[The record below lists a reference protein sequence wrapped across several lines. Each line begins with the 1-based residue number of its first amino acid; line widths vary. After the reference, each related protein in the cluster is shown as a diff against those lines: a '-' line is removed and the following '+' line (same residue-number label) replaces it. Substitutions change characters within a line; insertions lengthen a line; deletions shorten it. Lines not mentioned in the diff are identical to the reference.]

1 MTAATIVPTRL
12 RFGLAAL
19 AIGAVSAFV
28 SPARA
33 APVTAATLPSNSRA
47 MVTFLPGRRQK
58 RAIASIQT

>member
-28 SPARA
+28 SPAYARG
-33 APVTAATLPSNSRA
+33 PE
-47 MVTFLPGRRQK
+47 G
-58 RAIASIQT
+58 IADVAEKV